1 VRLMQVLPFAGEDT
15 LRQLEVN
22 LASVP
27 SVTELLH
34 QGLGPRDITARLLEG
49 IGLSDVPSSSL
60 CPRYC
65 LALFLSCH
73 GIVLMYAFLF
83 YSLCLVHYIMS
94 LCHFV

>member
-1 VRLMQVLPFAGEDT
+1 VRLLQVLPFAGEDT

-22 LASVP
+22 LAGVP

-65 LALFLSCH
+65 S
-73 GIVLMYAFLF
+73 AFGSQLPW
-83 YSLCLVHYIMS
+83 YNAYVCISLL
-94 LCHFV
+94 

>member
-1 VRLMQVLPFAGEDT
+1 MRLLQVLPFAGEDT

-22 LASVP
+22 LAGVP

-65 LALFLSCH
+65 LTFFFSIAMVNNHLLQYTACIF
-73 GIVLMYAFLF
+73 IP
-83 YSLCLVHYIMS
+83 
-94 LCHFV
+94 

>member
-1 VRLMQVLPFAGEDT
+1 MSCVRLLQVLPFAGEDT

-65 LALFLSCH
+65 LAFFFSIAMADNHLLPYTTCAC
-73 GIVLMYAFLF
+73 ICVP
-83 YSLCLVHYIMS
+83 
-94 LCHFV
+94 

>member
-1 VRLMQVLPFAGEDT
+1 MRLLQVLPFAGEDT
-15 LRQLEVN
+15 LRQLESN

-65 LALFLSCH
+65 LAFHFQTAMTINHLLQ
-73 GIVLMYAFLF
+73 
-83 YSLCLVHYIMS
+83 YITCACIS
-94 LCHFV
+94 IL

>member
-1 VRLMQVLPFAGEDT
+1 VWLPQVLPFAGEDT
-15 LRQLEVN
+15 LKQLEMN

-65 LALFLSCH
+65 LAF
-73 GIVLMYAFLF
+73 
-83 YSLCLVHYIMS
+83 SLTAMTNSHRSQYNTPACIS
-94 LCHFV
+94 LL

>member
-1 VRLMQVLPFAGEDT
+1 MRLLQVLPFAGEDT

-34 QGLGPRDITARLLEG
+34 QGLGRKDITARLLEG

-60 CPRYC
+60 CPRYSLTFFSQTAMTNNHLLQYNAC
-65 LALFLSCH
+65 LC
-73 GIVLMYAFLF
+73 I
-83 YSLCLVHYIMS
+83 SLL
-94 LCHFV
+94 